1 MEYKMSDRYNMYYII
16 YDKDGNKYDYDK
28 RCRHINLNDGNKE
41 ILVFFDENNI
51 PVAIFP
57 LSTIQRIESRI
68 CR

>member
-1 MEYKMSDRYNMYYII
+1 MEYKMSDKHNIYYII
-16 YDKDGNKYDYDK
+16 YTKDGTKYDYDK
-28 RCRHINLNDGNKE
+28 RCRYINLNDD

-57 LSTIQRIESRI
+57 LSTILRIESRI